1 MIPTKERNH
10 TALLVRCKSYDIL
23 VDCGEGTQRQLK
35 MKKIPPTRIRKI
47 LISHWH
53 GDHTLGLPGLIQT
66 LGASNYESVLE
77 IYGPKGTRKHMSAMK
92 KAFLYEQRI
101 EIKIKEVSTGKIFE
115 DNDIIIRAA
124 KLEHGVPCV
133 GYSIKEQDYRR
144 INLQYVKKLGIP
156 QGPLLGKLQNNK
168 SIVWKGKK
176 VMPKNATYIVKG
188 KKIAYIVDT
197 ELCNNCIKLA
207 KDSDVLVCEATFASE
222 HEEKA
227 FDYKHLTA
235 KQASQ
240 IANQANIKML
250 ILTHFSQRYKS
261 IKDIEDEARTYF
273 SNTRA
278 AFDFMKMKV

>member
-133 GYSIKEQDYRR
+133 CYSIKEQDYRR